1 MCLGVSVDVQYRSM
15 TIILCTESNCSKSHL
30 LSSST
35 SSLLFSNNDLNKTL
49 EEMVAKFKEWYPDML
64 CSK

>member
-1 MCLGVSVDVQYRSM
+1 MHM
-15 TIILCTESNCSKSHL
+15 TLILCAVSNCSKPHL
-30 LSSST
+30 LSSSM
-35 SSLLFSNNDLNKTL
+35 SSLSLSNNDLNKTM